1 MSKASLVSND
11 KNNIDLVLSPIK
23 TKTPLSEVHINELI
37 ENSEYSNL
45 YVNNSNIKNAIA
57 ELNSVL
63 KTLSEDQ
70 AGREIKYQVLE
81 RRDATISIS
90 IEKDNMSASAEIS
103 TALGGQH
110 MSAKAILNAAQAA
123 NVCKGFSKE
132 QLIKL
137 AKQAAKEPAGSIV
150 KSEIA
155 HGKLPI
161 DGKDSRIKL
170 LVESAQ
176 DRILKPKKREDGS
189 VDMRDLG
196 DIICVKVGDPLAKKI
211 PLTDGIQG
219 YTVTGEILEPKP
231 GEDIDMHVG
240 EGTSLSP
247 KNNSI
252 LVSTKVGLP
261 RIIENGMEVDSV
273 YQLKNVDVSTGHV
286 KFEGSVIIAKLAKC
300 GFDDVYTDAKAM
312 AGAGSITR
320 AHFARVL
327 LQRGGV
333 SKMQSAFDKY
343 IGKGQRA
350 YVNPNWCS
358 IEDAV
363 ATIHAAG
370 GVAVM
375 AHPIRYDLS
384 TKWLRRLIVDFKA
397 AQGDGLEV
405 VLPQMNNEQRK
416 LMLSFC
422 LEYDLHASMGSD
434 FHQPSRW
441 SDLGRNLVMPEQA
454 KGIWQL
460 WQATPSD

>member
-1 MSKASLVSND
+1 MMSTTDFTNEKDFSNLR
-11 KNNIDLVLSPIK
+11 IDLHSHTNCSDGAL
-23 TKTPLSEVHINELI
+23 TPQELI
-37 ENSEYSNL
+37 ERA
-45 YVNNSNIKNAIA
+45 VNFQIDVLAITDHDTVSGLVSAKQTILEKNIPI
-57 ELNSVL
+57 
-63 KTLSEDQ
+63 TLID
-70 AGREIKYQVLE
+70 GI
-81 RRDATISIS
+81 
-90 IEKDNMSASAEIS
+90 EIS
-103 TALGGQH
+103 TQWQGFEIHIVGLNIVPEHQALVTL
-110 MSAKAILNAAQAA
+110 ILQ
-123 NVCKGFSKE
+123 
-132 QLIKL
+132 Q
-137 AKQAAKEPAGSIV
+137 QQ
-150 KSEIA
+150 
-155 HGKLPI
+155 
-161 DGKDSRIKL
+161 R
-170 LVESAQ
+170 
-176 DRILKPKKREDGS
+176 REDRAIA
-189 VDMRDLG
+189 M
-196 DIICVKVGDPLAKKI
+196 
-211 PLTDGIQG
+211 
-219 YTVTGEILEPKP
+219 
-231 GEDIDMHVG
+231 
-240 EGTSLSP
+240 GT
-247 KNNSI
+247 
-252 LVSTKVGLP
+252 
-261 RIIENGMEVDSV
+261 
-273 YQLKNVDVSTGHV
+273 
-286 KFEGSVIIAKLAKC
+286 KLAKC

-327 LQRGGV
+327 LQRGVV

-343 IGKGQRA
+343 IGKGKRA